1 MDFFAQQARVRGSS
15 RRLVLLF
22 VLAVV
27 AIVAAIDAV
36 VWLTMGHHAA
46 DGEPVASNLP
56 LLFASSVAIIA
67 GIGLCSLFRIM
78 SLSGGGKAVA
88 ESMGAVPVPPDT
100 RDPQLRRLRNVI
112 EEVAIAAGVPVPDI
126 YLMADEPGI
135 NAFAAGYSA
144 SDAAM
149 CVTRGCLDRL
159 SRDELQ
165 GVIAHEF
172 SHVLNGDMRLNIR
185 LMGLL
190 FGILVLAIVG
200 RRVIWFGGS
209 GNRRGGGQVWLIGLA
224 LIVVGYIGYFFG
236 RLIQAAVARSRES
249 LADASAVQ
257 FTRQTDGIA
266 GALKKIAILAEGS
279 TLQVANKQEVAH
291 MLFGEAGTFNAL
303 FATHPPLL
311 QRIRALEPGFRE
323 EELARLA
330 VSLQQVAAEPPGASA
345 ANLAAGSLDVPGFA
359 VPSPLPAGAAVAT
372 RAAAVAGASKFQHAA
387 ALRQGLPAT
396 LNEAVQQPD
405 SALPVLLALAL
416 SAQAELQPR
425 QRRLVAD
432 AFGDDVQQVTAARFA
447 DVEALPPESRLP
459 LAALAFP
466 ALKLLPPGRQ
476 QTLLDTLDA
485 LVRVDGRVDL
495 GEYCLTRLL
504 RVQLLEAQQPRRAPV
519 DGLKKLPACRD
530 SVVLVCAVV
539 ARHGAADTHARR
551 GCAAHRRRRPRA
563 PDRRPHRRRARGP
576 RESVQP
582 DDGAAARVVRRTGA
596 QGRRANARAQE
607 RARSANGNQRNPAG
621 HLELA
626 DGRPARLRGHR
637 AQRRAAVR
645 RPLRRPAPV
654 RRRAPPPC
662 GPPQPEPLGA
672 GRAAARVPEAPEPD
686 AGPPPAAL
694 APPSATSASDRM
706 SMRQPVSFAARRAF

>member
-15 RRLVLLF
+15 RRLVVLF

-46 DGEPVASNLP
+46 GGEPVASNLP
-56 LLFASSVAIIA
+56 LLFASSAAVIA
-67 GIGLCSLFRIM
+67 GIGFSSLFRIM
-78 SLSGGGKAVA
+78 SLSSGGKAVA
-88 ESMGAVPVPPDT
+88 ESVGAVPVPPDT

-126 YLMADEPGI
+126 YLMADEAGI

-144 SDAAM
+144 SDAAV

-224 LIVVGYIGYFFG
+224 LMMVGYIGYFFG

-266 GALKKIAILAEGS
+266 GALKKIAIFAEGS

-330 VSLQQVAAEPPGASA
+330 ASLQHPTATASA
-345 ANLAAGSLDVPGFA
+345 TPIADKPAATQGVVPGMA
-359 VPSPLPAGAAVAT
+359 MPSALPAVLAGGAVVGGTASAPRFQ
-372 RAAAVAGASKFQHAA
+372 RAASVRQAMPS
-387 ALRQGLPAT
+387 ALTG
-396 LNEAVQQPD
+396 AVQQPE
-405 SALPVLLALAL
+405 SALAVMLALAM
-416 SAQAELQPR
+416 STEAALQPA
-425 QRRLVAD
+425 QRRIVAD
-432 AFGDDVQQVTAARFA
+432 AFGDDVLQTVRAFNGEVAQ
-447 DVEALPPESRLP
+447 LPPIARLP
-459 LAALAFP
+459 LASLAFP
-466 ALKLLPPGRQ
+466 ALKQLPEGRQ
-476 QTLLDTLDA
+476 QTLLVALDA
-485 LVRVDGRVDL
+485 LVKADGRVDL
-495 GEYCLTRLL
+495 NEYCLARLL
-504 RVQLLEAQQPRRAPV
+504 RLQLKEASQPRRAPV

-530 SVVLVCAVV
+530 SLILVCTIV
-539 ARHGAADTHARR
+539 ASGGCSDEASARR
-551 GCAAHRRRRPRA
+551 AWLVAMQQAFPG
-563 PDRRPHRRRARGP
+563 
-576 RESVQP
+576 
-582 DDGAAARVVRRTGA
+582 
-596 QGRRANARAQE
+596 
-607 RARSANGNQRNPAG
+607 
-621 HLELA
+621 
-626 DGRPARLRGHR
+626 
-637 AQRRAAVR
+637 
-645 RPLRRPAPV
+645 
-654 RRRAPPPC
+654 
-662 GPPQPEPLGA
+662 
-672 GRAAARVPEAPEPD
+672 EAIEW
-686 AGPPPAAL
+686 APPPAAWQ
-694 APPSATSASDRM
+694 APFERALDDLDGLLPVAKELVIQSLVGAIHADGVVSVEEAELLRVICASLHCPLPM
-706 SMRQPVSFAARRAF
+706 

>member
-15 RRLVLLF
+15 RRLVVLF

-46 DGEPVASNLP
+46 DGEPAVSNLP
-56 LLFASSVAIIA
+56 LLFASSAAVIA
-67 GIGLCSLFRIM
+67 GIGLSSLFRIM

-88 ESMGAVPVPPDT
+88 ESVGAVPVPPDT

-126 YLMADEPGI
+126 YLMADEAGI

-144 SDAAM
+144 SDAAV
-149 CVTRGCLDRL
+149 CVTRGCLDKL

-224 LIVVGYIGYFFG
+224 LMVVGYIGYFFG

-266 GALKKIAILAEGS
+266 GALKKIAIFAEGS
-279 TLQVANKQEVAH
+279 SLQVANKQEVAH

-330 VSLQQVAAEPPGASA
+330 ASLQHPTATASA
-345 ANLAAGSLDVPGFA
+345 TPIADKPAATQGVVPGMA
-359 VPSPLPAGAAVAT
+359 MPSVLPAVLAGGAVVGGTASAPRFQ
-372 RAAAVAGASKFQHAA
+372 RAASVRQAMPS
-387 ALRQGLPAT
+387 ALTG
-396 LNEAVQQPD
+396 AVQQPE
-405 SALPVLLALAL
+405 SALAVMLALAT
-416 SAQAELQPR
+416 STEAALQPA
-425 QRRLVAD
+425 QRRIVAD
-432 AFGDDVQQVTAARFA
+432 AFGDDVLQTVQAFNGEVAQ
-447 DVEALPPESRLP
+447 LPPMARLP
-459 LAALAFP
+459 LASLAFP
-466 ALKLLPPGRQ
+466 ALKQLPEGRQ
-476 QTLLDTLDA
+476 QTLLVALDA
-485 LVRVDGRVDL
+485 LVKADGRVDL
-495 GEYCLTRLL
+495 NEYCLARLL
-504 RVQLLEAQQPRRAPV
+504 RLQLKEASQPRRAPV

-530 SVVLVCAVV
+530 SLILVCTIV
-539 ARHGAADTHARR
+539 ASGGCSDEASARR
-551 GCAAHRRRRPRA
+551 AWLVAMQQAFPG
-563 PDRRPHRRRARGP
+563 
-576 RESVQP
+576 
-582 DDGAAARVVRRTGA
+582 
-596 QGRRANARAQE
+596 
-607 RARSANGNQRNPAG
+607 
-621 HLELA
+621 
-626 DGRPARLRGHR
+626 
-637 AQRRAAVR
+637 
-645 RPLRRPAPV
+645 
-654 RRRAPPPC
+654 
-662 GPPQPEPLGA
+662 
-672 GRAAARVPEAPEPD
+672 EAI
-686 AGPPPAAL
+686 AWAPPPAAWQ
-694 APPSATSASDRM
+694 APLERALDDLDGLLPVAKELVIQSLVGAIQADGVVSVEEAELLRVICASLHCPLPM
-706 SMRQPVSFAARRAF
+706 

>member
-15 RRLVLLF
+15 RRLVVLF

-56 LLFASSVAIIA
+56 LLFASSAAVIA
-67 GIGLCSLFRIM
+67 GIGFSSLFRIM
-78 SLSGGGKAVA
+78 SLSSGGKAVA
-88 ESMGAVPVPPDT
+88 ESVGAVPVPPDT

-126 YLMADEPGI
+126 YLMADEAGI

-144 SDAAM
+144 SDAAV
-149 CVTRGCLDRL
+149 CVTRGCLDKL

-224 LIVVGYIGYFFG
+224 LMMVGYIGYFFG

-266 GALKKIAILAEGS
+266 GALKKIAIFAEGS

-330 VSLQQVAAEPPGASA
+330 ASLQPPTTTAPTTPAADKPAATQGVVPGMAMPSVLPAVLAGGAVVGGTASA
-345 ANLAAGSLDVPGFA
+345 PRFQ
-359 VPSPLPAGAAVAT
+359 
-372 RAAAVAGASKFQHAA
+372 RAASVRQAMPS
-387 ALRQGLPAT
+387 ALTG
-396 LNEAVQQPD
+396 AVQQPE
-405 SALPVLLALAL
+405 SALAVMLALAM
-416 SAQAELQPR
+416 STEAALQR
-425 QRRLVAD
+425 AQRRIVAD
-432 AFGDDVQQVTAARFA
+432 AFGDDVLQTVRAFNGEVAQ
-447 DVEALPPESRLP
+447 LPPIARLP
-459 LAALAFP
+459 LASLAFP
-466 ALKLLPPGRQ
+466 ALKQLPEGRQ
-476 QTLLDTLDA
+476 QTLLVALDA
-485 LVRVDGRVDL
+485 LVKADGRVDL
-495 GEYCLTRLL
+495 NEYCLARLL
-504 RVQLLEAQQPRRAPV
+504 RLQLKEASQPRRAPV

-530 SVVLVCAVV
+530 SLILVCTIV
-539 ARHGAADTHARR
+539 ASGGCSDEASARR
-551 GCAAHRRRRPRA
+551 AWLVAMQQAFPG
-563 PDRRPHRRRARGP
+563 
-576 RESVQP
+576 
-582 DDGAAARVVRRTGA
+582 
-596 QGRRANARAQE
+596 
-607 RARSANGNQRNPAG
+607 
-621 HLELA
+621 
-626 DGRPARLRGHR
+626 
-637 AQRRAAVR
+637 
-645 RPLRRPAPV
+645 
-654 RRRAPPPC
+654 
-662 GPPQPEPLGA
+662 
-672 GRAAARVPEAPEPD
+672 EAIEW
-686 AGPPPAAL
+686 APPPAAWQ
-694 APPSATSASDRM
+694 APFERALDDLDGLLPVAKELVIQSLVGAIQADGVVSVEEAELLRVICASLHCPLPM
-706 SMRQPVSFAARRAF
+706 

>member
-15 RRLVLLF
+15 RRLVVLF

-56 LLFASSVAIIA
+56 LLFISSVAIIA

-149 CVTRGCLDRL
+149 CVTRGCLDKL

-396 LNEAVQQPD
+396 LNEAVQQAD

-432 AFGDDVQQVTAARFA
+432 AFGDDVQQATAARFA
-447 DVEALPPESRLP
+447 EVEALPPESRLP

-466 ALKLLPPGRQ
+466 ALKQLPPGRQ

-539 ARHGAADTHARR
+539 ARHGAADE
-551 GCAAHRRRRPRA
+551 G
-563 PDRRPHRRRARGP
+563 
-576 RESVQP
+576 
-582 DDGAAARVVRRTGA
+582 
-596 QGRRANARAQE
+596 
-607 RARSANGNQRNPAG
+607 
-621 HLELA
+621 
-626 DGRPARLRGHR
+626 
-637 AQRRAAVR
+637 
-645 RPLRRPAPV
+645 
-654 RRRAPPPC
+654 
-662 GPPQPEPLGA
+662 
-672 GRAAARVPEAPEPD
+672 
-686 AGPPPAAL
+686 
-694 APPSATSASDRM
+694 
-706 SMRQPVSFAARRAF
+706 AARRAWLLAMQQVFPGAALAWPPLPSAWQLPFERALDELDGLMPPAKEVLIQGLASAIHADGEVSVAEAELLRVICASLHCPLPA